1 MKTHY
6 EQLKMENSMLRLKS
20 SLPHVGQRS
29 IEVSKSKSLS
39 SPVEVYIEVG
49 SLRNSNFQSS
59 QIEIDG

>member
-20 SLPHVGQRS
+20 SLPHFGQRS

-39 SPVEVYIEVG
+39 SPSVYIEVG
-49 SLRNSNFQSS
+49 SLRNSNLQSS